1 MVHIVVKV
9 TPCIRMVR
17 SQREGGKG
25 GRGEGGQREGKGEG
39 RGGEGRGEFNLVRW
53 SPLESR
59 RPTQRETT
67 MHHNSP
73 HC

>member
-25 GRGEGGQREGKGEG
+25 GGGTKGGEG
-39 RGGEGRGEFNLVRW
+39 GGEGRG
-53 SPLESR
+53 
-59 RPTQRETT
+59 REG
-67 MHHNSP
+67 
-73 HC
+73 